1 MKVVKILGGLGNQM
15 FQYAFYL
22 ALSHRY
28 KSVKTDLS
36 GYENYTLHNG
46 FELTRVFGIH
56 PPQASLFTVNLY
68 SSHIRSW
75 KYRKMRRV
83 LMLKNTYK
91 VEDIFFAFDKDILHN
106 KKPMLYWGYWQNQE
120 YFIDIEKKIRAEF
133 RFKNPL
139 NEDNSKYMQSIKSTT
154 SVSVHIRRGDYLKD
168 ELLGGLCSLNYY
180 KKAISK
186 MSASLDA
193 PVFYIFS
200 DDLQW
205 CKENLDLDD
214 PKFYISGND
223 HNNSYI
229 DMQLMSYCKHNIIA
243 NSSFSWWAAWL
254 NENPN
259 KIVIGP
265 KKWTNNDDSNQIIPE
280 QWIKL

>member
-1 MKVVKILGGLGNQM
+1 MKIVKILGGLGNQM

-22 ALSHRY
+22 ALSQRH

-56 PPQASLFTVNLY
+56 PPQAPMFIVNLY
-68 SSHIRSW
+68 SPQTRSW
-75 KYRKMRRV
+75 IYRKLRRI
-83 LMLKNTYK
+83 LMLKNAYK
-91 VEDIFFAFDKDILHN
+91 TEDNFFAFDQDILYN
-106 KKPMLYWGYWQNQE
+106 KKPMLYWGYWQNQG
-120 YFIDIEKKIRAEF
+120 YFIDIEKKIRDEF
-133 RFKNPL
+133 KFNNLL
-139 NEDNSKYMQSIKSTT
+139 NENNTTYMQSIKSTT

-168 ELLGGLCSLNYY
+168 ELLGGLCSLDYY

-186 MSASLDA
+186 MRASLDA

-200 DDLQW
+200 DDLHW
-205 CKENLDLDD
+205 CREHLDFDAS
-214 PKFYISGND
+214 KFYISGND
-223 HNNSYI
+223 GENSHI
-229 DMQLMSYCKHNIIA
+229 DMQLMSSCKHNIIA

-265 KKWTNNDDSNQIIPE
+265 EKWTNHHDSNQIIPE